1 MSLLHQR
8 VNEYLAL
15 RRAMGFKLREHGLLL
30 PRFADFVEQSGATTV
45 SIDLMLDWATQPT
58 GVDPFR
64 WRSRLSVVRGF
75 ARYLRVLDSATQV
88 PPPRLL
94 AYRPS
99 RPTPFLFS
107 DEEVRRLLDATE
119 QLRPPFRAVTYRTV
133 FGLLAVT
140 GLRVGEAIALERR
153 DVDLARRMLTVRQTK
168 FNRSRRLPLLPSVVA
183 ALGIYAHERD
193 RSGPPPRAPNFFL
206 SMRGTAFLYTC
217 VRGVFTTLVRRAG
230 IQARSAS
237 CRPRLHGLRHSFAV
251 HSLTEWYRNGVDV
264 AARLALLAAWLGHTH
279 PASTYWYLQATPELL
294 GEAARR
300 LESSQVSS
308 S

>member
-30 PRFADFVEQSGATTV
+30 PRFADFVEQSGAATV
-45 SIDLMLDWATQPT
+45 SVELMLDWATQPT

-75 ARYLRVLDSATQV
+75 ARYLHVLDPATQV

-206 SMRGTAFLYTC
+206 SMRGTALLYTC
-217 VRGVFTTLVRRAG
+217 VRDVFATLARRAG

-237 CRPRLHGLRHSFAV
+237 CRPRLHGLRHYIECMTMSC
-251 HSLTEWYRNGVDV
+251 NP
-264 AARLALLAAWLGHTH
+264 ARFWFC
-279 PASTYWYLQATPELL
+279 
-294 GEAARR
+294 R
-300 LESSQVSS
+300 QVSAAMAT
-308 S
+308 

>member
-45 SIDLMLDWATQPT
+45 SVDLMLDWATQPT

-75 ARYLRVLDSATQV
+75 ARYLRVLDPATQV

-107 DEEVRRLLDATE
+107 GEEVRRLLDATE

-153 DVDLARRMLTVRQTK
+153 DVDLARRMLTVRQT
-168 FNRSRRLPLLPSVVA
+168 NVDGAPDQVQSVPAAPAPALGRCRSGNLCARARPVRPATQGAELLPLNEGDGASLHVRTRRLRHA
-183 ALGIYAHERD
+183 GQACRNTGALG
-193 RSGPPPRAPNFFL
+193 
-206 SMRGTAFLYTC
+206 
-217 VRGVFTTLVRRAG
+217 LVSS
-230 IQARSAS
+230 SA
-237 CRPRLHGLRHSFAV
+237 AWV
-251 HSLTEWYRNGVDV
+251 E
-264 AARLALLAAWLGHTH
+264 ALLRRSPPDRVVPRRCGCGGSAAV
-279 PASTYWYLQATPELL
+279 
-294 GEAARR
+294 ARR
-300 LESSQVSS
+300 LAWPYPSRVDLLVSAS
-308 S
+308 DARVAR

>member
-1 MSLLHQR
+1 MSLLHQQ

-45 SIDLMLDWATQPT
+45 SVDLMLDWATQPT

-64 WRSRLSVVRGF
+64 WTSRLSIVRGF
-75 ARYLRVLDSATQV
+75 ARYLHVLDPATEV

-94 AYRPS
+94 AYRTS

-107 DEEVRRLLDATE
+107 DEEVRTLLDATE

-153 DVDLARRMLTVRQTK
+153 DVDLARRRLTVRQTK

-183 ALGIYAHERD
+183 ALGTYAHERD
-193 RSGPPPRAPNFFL
+193 RSGPRPKAPNFFL
-206 SMRGTAFLYTC
+206 SMRGTALLYAS
-217 VRGVFTTLVRRAG
+217 VRDVFATLARRAG

-251 HSLTEWYRNGVDV
+251 RSLTEWYRDGVDV
-264 AARLALLAAWLGHTH
+264 AARLPLLAAWLGHIH

-300 LESSQVSS
+300 LESSQESGS
-308 S
+308 

>member
-30 PRFADFVEQSGATTV
+30 ARFADFVEQSGAATV
-45 SIDLMLDWATQPT
+45 SVELMLDWATQPT

-75 ARYLRVLDSATQV
+75 ARYLHVLDPATQV

-206 SMRGTAFLYTC
+206 SMRGTALLYTC
-217 VRGVFTTLVRRAG
+217 VRDVFATLARRAG

-251 HSLTEWYRNGVDV
+251 HCLTEWYRDGVDV
-264 AARLALLAAWLGHTH
+264 AARLPLLAAWLGHTH

>member
-30 PRFADFVEQSGATTV
+30 PRFADFVEQRGATTV
-45 SIDLMLDWATQPT
+45 SVDLMLDWATQPT

-75 ARYLRVLDSATQV
+75 ARYLRGLDSTTQG

-94 AYRPS
+94 AYRRS

-140 GLRVGEAIALERR
+140 GLRVGEAIALEHR
-153 DVDLARRMLTVRQTK
+153 DVDLARRALTVRQTK

-183 ALGIYAHERD
+183 ALGIYARERD
-193 RSGPPPRAPNFFL
+193 RSGPPPTVPNFFL
-206 SMRGTAFLYTC
+206 SMRGTALLYPC
-217 VRGVFTTLVRRAG
+217 VRDVFATLARRSG

-251 HSLTEWYRNGVDV
+251 HSLTEWYRDGVDV
-264 AARLALLAAWLGHTH
+264 AARLPLLAAWLGHTH

-300 LESSQVSS
+300 LESSQVASS
-308 S
+308 